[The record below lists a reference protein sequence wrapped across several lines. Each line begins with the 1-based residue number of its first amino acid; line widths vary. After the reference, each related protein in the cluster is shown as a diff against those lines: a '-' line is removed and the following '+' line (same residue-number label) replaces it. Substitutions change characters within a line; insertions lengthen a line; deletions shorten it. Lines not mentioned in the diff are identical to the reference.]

1 MPNQSKVPPAQD
13 EKGQKIGR
21 QQLTPPL
28 ITELR
33 TASTSIYDGGVL
45 DTPAIDVIGTA
56 DPGTSIRVDDT
67 AGRTLSCQTGA
78 DGIWICGRL
87 ILEKGQHVF
96 TALAY
101 TIDPPVEPVES
112 PPFSINVVIGERFRI
127 NGFYALDVSGSLYP
141 CGSII
146 PIISSAQ
153 HPPRLLITGQAG
165 TRIQMANSGQSPE
178 SPATDSPLWGEQ
190 HTLPYYGMTLEVAP
204 IGLLPVGNWFHVRTV
219 DDGPPI
225 VAKCLANFVSA
236 E

>member
-1 MPNQSKVPPAQD
+1 MPNQSKVLPVQD
-13 EKGQKIGR
+13 EKGHKIGR

-33 TASTSIYDGGVL
+33 TASKSIYGGGVL
-45 DTPAIDVIGTA
+45 DTPAVDVIGTA
-56 DPGTSIRVDDT
+56 DPGTNIRVDDT

-87 ILEKGQHVF
+87 ILERGQHVF

-101 TIDPPVEPVES
+101 TIDPPVEPVQS
-112 PPFSINVVIGERFRI
+112 PPFSINVVIGERFRM

-146 PIISSAQ
+146 PIVSPAQ

-165 TRIQMANSGQSPE
+165 TRIQMANSGQSADT
-178 SPATDSPLWGEQ
+178 PAHDSPLWGEKQ
-190 HTLPYYGMTLEVAP
+190 TIPYYGISLEVTP
-204 IGLLPVGNWFHVRTV
+204 IGLLPISNWFHVRTV
-219 DDGPPI
+219 DELPPI
-225 VAKCLANFVSA
+225 VAKCVANFVNVG
-236 E
+236 